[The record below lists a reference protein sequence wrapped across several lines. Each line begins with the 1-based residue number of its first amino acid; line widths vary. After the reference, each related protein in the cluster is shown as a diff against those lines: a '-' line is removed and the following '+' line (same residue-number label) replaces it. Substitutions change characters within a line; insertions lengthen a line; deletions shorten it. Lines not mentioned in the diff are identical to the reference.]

1 MANTYTWNC
10 DRVEVIKSK
19 DGKTNIVKKL
29 EWKATVSNGKETREI
44 SAWYNLDTENISNFI
59 EFDDLDSNQMIQW
72 FHSGIGESEVQK
84 IKEDLDQYIY
94 AVTTPDPDHEMKSM
108 S

>member
-10 DRVEVIKSK
+10 DKVEVIKSRN
-19 DGKTNIVKKL
+19 GKTNIVKKL
-29 EWKATVSNGKETREI
+29 EWKATVNNGEETREI

-59 EFDDLDSNQMIQW
+59 EFDNLNSETMIQW
-72 FHSGIGESEVQK
+72 FHSGIGESEVQR
-84 IKEDLDQYIY
+84 IKEDLDQYIH
-94 AVTTPDPDHEMKSM
+94 AVTNPDTDYEIKSM